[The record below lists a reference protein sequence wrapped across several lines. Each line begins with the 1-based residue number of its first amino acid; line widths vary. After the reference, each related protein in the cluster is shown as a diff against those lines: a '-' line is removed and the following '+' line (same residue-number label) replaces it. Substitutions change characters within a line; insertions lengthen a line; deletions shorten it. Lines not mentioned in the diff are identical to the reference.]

1 MLDRAAYDREALLAA
16 LAPYAVETNPAL
28 VKQKSRD
35 FYWYSPV
42 LKQQLDGVSGD
53 FVVFPTS
60 EAEVIAVLKLAHA
73 HNCPVTPRGAGT
85 GNYGQAMP
93 LSGGLIL
100 DVSRMNKVVSIAP
113 GVVVAEAGALIHDIC
128 DETRAHSNQ
137 ELRLWPSTAKTAT
150 IGGFIAGGSGGVGS
164 VAWGGLRDP
173 GNIIAV
179 RVVTMEAEP
188 RVLVFAGDDLA
199 KVSHAYGTTGIITEV
214 TMPLTVA
221 VPWVDVVIAFADLGG
236 ATRFGE
242 ALARMDGVEK
252 KEVAV
257 VAAPAP
263 HRYFLRHKKY
273 LGEGDHVVLA
283 MLSPLSLQ
291 AVGEAA
297 TRAGGRV
304 AFRSDTATP
313 EDSKGLPPVYELAW
327 NHTTLR
333 ALRVDP
339 AVTYL
344 QILFP
349 AGHVV
354 ERVLK
359 TAAIFGDEVPVHL
372 EFARFDGAVVAF
384 GLHLVHYTT
393 EARLD
398 EIIARF
404 EAEGCPVFNPH
415 RYTLEEGGM
424 KQTDA
429 LQLAFKREADPKG
442 LLNPGKMVAFEDPD
456 FDFAAGKNWLFPGL
470 QGAGAAQT
478 AAE

>member
-1 MLDRAAYDREALLAA
+1 MYDRDALLAD
-16 LAPYAVETNPAL
+16 LAPFAVETNPAL

-35 FYWYSPV
+35 FYWYSPI
-42 LKQQLDGVSGD
+42 LKQQLDAVTGDIVVS
-53 FVVFPTS
+53 PAN
-60 EAEVIAVLKLAHA
+60 EAEVVAILKLAYA
-73 HNCPVTPRGAGT
+73 HGCPVTPRGAGT

-100 DVSRMNKVVSIAP
+100 DLSRMAAVASIAP
-113 GVVVAEAGALIHDIC
+113 GVVVAEAGALVHYIC
-128 DETRAHSNQ
+128 AATRAHSRQ
-137 ELRLWPSTAKTAT
+137 ELRMWPSTAKTAT
-150 IGGFIAGGSGGVGS
+150 VGGFIAGGSGGVGS

-173 GNIIAV
+173 GNILSV
-179 RVVTMEAEP
+179 RLVTLEAEP
-188 RVLVFAGDDLA
+188 RILELSGDDLY

-214 TMPLTVA
+214 TMPLTTA
-221 VPWVDVVIAFADLGG
+221 VDWVDVVLTFPDLKGAVSFADHV
-236 ATRFGE
+236 
-242 ALARMDGVEK
+242 ARMDGVEK
-252 KEVAV
+252 KEVGV

-263 HRYFLRHKKY
+263 HRYFLRHRKY
-273 LGEGDHVVLA
+273 LAEGDHVVLA
-283 MLSPLSLQ
+283 MLAPSSVR
-291 AVGEAA
+291 AVADAA
-297 TRAGGRV
+297 VRAGGRV
-304 AFRSDTATP
+304 AFRSDTASA
-313 EDSKGLPPVYELAW
+313 EEMKGLPPVYELAW

-349 AGHVV
+349 SPRTV
-354 ERVLK
+354 ELVLK

-372 EFARFDGAVVAF
+372 EFARFDGAVIAF
-384 GLHLVHYTT
+384 GLHLVHFTSA
-393 EARLD
+393 ERLE
-398 EIIARF
+398 EIMARF

-470 QGAGAAQT
+470 AVQSQT